1 MFSKCIINMDPR
13 IIAALVLLLVCCC
26 SSSLALM
33 MSGSGG
39 GDDDDTFKPLGPSAG
54 PSASEREEEE
64 PEPNP
69 FVKLGEYRLL
79 SGKSGYP
86 YTQFFVDEPANAVQE
101 CETACKNNS
110 TCPGF
115 SLDWHRG
122 VDKVNC
128 MVYQANNGN
137 AEDASCVEQPFGNQC
152 TSGVKGKPDVTEG
165 GLWWRG

>member
-1 MFSKCIINMDPR
+1 MDPK
-13 IIAALVLLLVCCC
+13 IIAVIVLLLVCCC
-26 SSSLALM
+26 SSSLAM
-33 MSGSGG
+33 VMSGT
-39 GDDDDTFKPLGPSAG
+39 GDDGDKPMGPSAG
-54 PSASEREEEE
+54 PSAGPSVSEREEEEEPEPE

-69 FVKLGEYRLL
+69 FVKLGDYRLL

-86 YTQFFVDEPANAVQE
+86 YTQFFVKEPANAVQE

-128 MVYQANNGN
+128 MVYQANTGD
-137 AEDASCVEQPFGNQC
+137 AGDASCVEQPFGGQC
-152 TSGVKGKPDVTEG
+152 TSSVKGKPDVTEG